1 MTYNLKRSK
10 GGINAE
16 KTYEFNINGPL
27 PKTGAGKIAYSQKG
41 QVKQRSAA
49 SVSLQQRKNE
59 AARRAVVLRK
69 QELARAAAIAKR
81 KADREESEQRI
92 HTVTSSIRVP
102 MPTAIL
108 FMSFI
113 CTVLFM
119 YIIFNMV
126 QISEQGREINAM
138 KSELN
143 VLNVEKKDYEK
154 ELDAKNDLRY
164 IEEFALNE
172 LGMVKSDQL
181 ARQYVNIESEDK
193 IEIMS
198 DIDSVAV
205 GSYGGLLTLVKSA
218 GTKLSELWEYIS

>member
-10 GGINAE
+10 GGMNAE

-27 PKTGAGKIAYSQKG
+27 PKTGADRIVGGQKG
-41 QVKQRSAA
+41 QVKQRSTA

-59 AARRAVVLRK
+59 AARRAFVLRK
-69 QELARAAAIAKR
+69 QELARAASIAKR

-92 HTVTSSIRVP
+92 HTVTSDIRVP
-102 MPTAIL
+102 LPTAIL
-108 FMSFI
+108 FMSVI

-138 KSELN
+138 KSELSA
-143 VLNVEKKDYEK
+143 LDVEKKDYEK
-154 ELDAKNDLRY
+154 ELEAKNDLRY
-164 IEEFALNE
+164 IEEYALNE

-193 IEIMS
+193 IEVMS
-198 DIDSVAV
+198 EIGSDAV
-205 GSYGGLLTLVKSA
+205 ENQGGLSALVKSA

>member
-27 PKTGAGKIAYSQKG
+27 PKTGAGRIAAGQKG
-41 QVKQRSAA
+41 QAKHRNTA

-59 AARRAVVLRK
+59 AARRAFVLRK
-69 QELARAAAIAKR
+69 QELARAASIAKR

-92 HTVTSSIRVP
+92 RTIRSDIHVP
-102 MPTAIL
+102 LPTAII
-108 FMSFI
+108 FMSVI

-138 KSELN
+138 KSELSA
-143 VLNVEKKDYEK
+143 LDAEKKDYEK
-154 ELDAKNDLRY
+154 ELEAKNDLRY
-164 IEEFALNE
+164 IEEYALNE

-193 IEIMS
+193 IEVMAEIS
-198 DIDSVAV
+198 SGTVYQD
-205 GSYGGLLTLVKSA
+205 GLSALVKSA

>member
-16 KTYEFNINGPL
+16 KTYEFNINGPR
-27 PKTGAGKIAYSQKG
+27 PKTGTGRIAYGQTG
-41 QVKQRSAA
+41 QVKQRNTA

-69 QELARAAAIAKR
+69 QELARAAALAKR

-92 HTVTSSIRVP
+92 HTVSADIRVP

-126 QISEQGREINAM
+126 QISEQAREINTM
-138 KSELN
+138 KSELSA
-143 VLNVEKKDYEK
+143 LDVEKKDYEK

-164 IEEFALNE
+164 IEEYAISE

-198 DIDSVAV
+198 DTDSGA
-205 GSYGGLLTLVKSA
+205 GENYSGLSALFKSA